1 MLSEVSAST
10 STKQAANALLERK
23 IDETAAGLQASSG
36 KQLHSIDETNAA
48 IIVEYI
54 AAEK

>member
-1 MLSEVSAST
+1 MLSEVSASI

-23 IDETAAGLQASSG
+23 IDKTAAGLQASSG
-36 KQLHSIDETNAA
+36 KQLHSIDETSAA